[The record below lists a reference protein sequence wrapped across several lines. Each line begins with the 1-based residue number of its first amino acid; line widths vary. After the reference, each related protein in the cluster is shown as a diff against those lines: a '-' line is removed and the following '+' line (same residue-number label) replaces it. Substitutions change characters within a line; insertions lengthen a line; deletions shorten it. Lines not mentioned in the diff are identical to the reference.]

1 MYMGNIIYKPHRA
14 SLHMLAVVQLQNGS
28 NFLSKILINVYFR
41 EQRPCSHKITVVYIG
56 LNTGIVTPCIQFD
69 DKLSVS
75 NQLIQK

>member
-14 SLHMLAVVQLQNGS
+14 SLHMLAVVQLQYGS
-28 NFLSKILINVYFR
+28 NFLSKILINVYL
-41 EQRPCSHKITVVYIG
+41 PYSPKITVVYMG